1 VEYKIGGTVAR
12 TFVQTKPNA
21 ATLVANN
28 PYLPDAPTPIIHDQK
43 KPNNDAI
50 FMWNLRMNGAREGAM
65 SHWHPAGRTR
75 WRPGKRFLL
84 N

>member
-43 KPNNDAI
+43 KPKNDAI
-50 FMWNLRMNGAREGAM
+50 FMWNLRIIGILREGL
-65 SHWHPAGRTR
+65 AGVRAR
-75 WRPGKRFLL
+75 GFF
-84 N
+84 